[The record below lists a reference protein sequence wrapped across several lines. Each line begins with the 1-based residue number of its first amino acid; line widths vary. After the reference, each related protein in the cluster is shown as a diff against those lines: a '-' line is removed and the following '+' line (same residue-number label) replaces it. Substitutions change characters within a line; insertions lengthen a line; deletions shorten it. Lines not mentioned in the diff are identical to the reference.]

1 MNNMLTLE
9 EVKNFLE
16 VEQAVLEKFISQ
28 GKLNAY
34 KIGGTYIRF
43 RKEDV
48 LNLQY
53 EVAPASKK
61 RKKPSVFSYVM
72 DFWRFNNYYI
82 ISIVL
87 IGVIVYYFF
96 QG

>member
-1 MNNMLTLE
+1 MNTMLTLD
-9 EVKNFLE
+9 EVKNYLE

-48 LNLQY
+48 LNLRCDVVPSS
-53 EVAPASKK
+53 EKA
-61 RKKPSVFSYVM
+61 KKPSAFSYIT

-82 ISIVL
+82 VSIVL
-87 IGVIVYYFF
+87 IGVIVYYMFR
-96 QG
+96 G